1 MCQSSRLRL
10 LRRDA
15 RTYEIDW
22 YRKMW
27 YGIRMSDLSK
37 LSDREFRRWLEKR
50 LVVDQPLQ
58 PTDELYQ
65 PLYEGV
71 AGNPIDLLF
80 EDIDLSEV
88 ESLNFISG
96 FRGSGKTTELF
107 RLKQRLEDEGYFV
120 AYANA
125 LDYLLPSDPVEI
137 SDLLLVLAGAFSDAI
152 EKTLHLDLAGEGFW
166 TRFVHFLTK
175 TKVQMDGIEF
185 KAGIPGS
192 DVGVN
197 FKTSL
202 KEDRSFRKQLRQKLA
217 ARLGELRSEVHKFF
231 EFGRKQI
238 RDAQGRD
245 RGVVFIFDQFE
256 QLRDTL
262 DTEGRVAESVAM
274 LMANHRADLHVPL
287 MHMVF
292 TVPPWLKFKLPEM
305 RKIRLL
311 YNVKLWNNNPKRTP
325 VKAGWATMQGVIGRR
340 FTPEGMIRY
349 FGKPTKSG
357 KYSLADK
364 LIGASGGHFRDMVY
378 LLRESLLRAEVLP
391 IAPAIVAAAIASLRD
406 SFLPMSLLDARLLHD
421 IGQQRDCLLQDS
433 TPGNVQR
440 MTLFLDTHCALIL
453 RNGDEWYDVHPLIRD
468 EVAEIILRE
477 ANARKS

>member
-1 MCQSSRLRL
+1 M
-10 LRRDA
+10 
-15 RTYEIDW
+15 I
-22 YRKMW
+22 
-27 YGIRMSDLSK
+27 DLSK
-37 LSDREFRRWLEKR
+37 LSDREFRRWLSAR
-50 LVVDQPLQ
+50 LVVAKALE
-58 PTDELYQ
+58 PTSDLYE

-71 AGNPIDLLF
+71 DGDPIELLY
-80 EDIDLSEV
+80 EDIDLSHP

-107 RLKQRLEDEGYFV
+107 RLRKRLDDEGYFV

-125 LDYLLPSDPVEI
+125 LDYLLPSEPVEI

-152 EKTLHLDLAGEGFW
+152 EKALHLDLAEEGFW

-175 TKVQMDGIEF
+175 TKVEINGIEF
-185 KAGIPGS
+185 KAGIPGT
-192 DVGVN
+192 DVGIN

-202 KEDRSFRKQLRQKLA
+202 KQDSSFRKQLRQKLA

-238 RDAQGRD
+238 RDAQGGD
-245 RGVVFIFDQFE
+245 RGVVLIFDQFE
-256 QLRDTL
+256 QLRDTM

-274 LMANHRADLHVPL
+274 LMANHRADLELPL

-292 TVPPWLKFKLPEM
+292 AVPPWLKFKLPEM

-311 YNVKLWNNNPKRTP
+311 YNVKLWNNDPKRTS
-325 VKAGWATMQGVIGRR
+325 VKSGWAIMQEVIKRR
-340 FTPEGMIRY
+340 FTPEGMLRY

-357 KYSLADK
+357 KYSLAGK
-364 LIGASGGHFRDMVY
+364 LIGASGGHLSDMVF
-378 LLRESLLRAEVLP
+378 LLRESLVRAKVLP
-391 IAPAIVAAAIASLRD
+391 ITSAIADAAIASLRD
-406 SFLPMSLLDARLLHD
+406 SFLPMSLVDARLLHD
-421 IGQQRDCLLQDS
+421 IGSKRDCLLQDS

-453 RNGDEWYDVHPLIRD
+453 RNGDEWYDVHPLVRD
-468 EVAEIILRE
+468 DVEEIILRE
-477 ANARKS
+477 ANAQES